1 MAMFEAMQRSWR
13 LTQEAWD
20 VLRQD
25 RELVLFPILSG
36 ICSLLASALFV
47 VPILFVMPWGELQ
60 SGAGAGAFSHQLR
73 TNMGQWHYV
82 VLFLSYLV
90 SYFIVVFFN
99 CALVACVRIRFDGG
113 DPSLNDGL
121 SF

>member
-1 MAMFEAMQRSWR
+1 MFGLPTNRRVWVVRPLAQDAAPPAATSTPSRPAVMTMFEAMQRSWS

-47 VPILFVMPWGELQ
+47 VPILFMMPWGDLQ
-60 SGAGAGAFSHQLR
+60 SGAGAG
-73 TNMGQWHYV
+73 
-82 VLFLSYLV
+82 
-90 SYFIVVFFN
+90 
-99 CALVACVRIRFDGG
+99 
-113 DPSLNDGL
+113 
-121 SF
+121 